1 MTLLL
6 GNPVE
11 EKQLT
16 MEELLSMALQ
26 LSYEAKESL
35 KKLESVFSDQC
46 DIPWSNKELTPS
58 DNAGTLSCK
67 QSITSHT
74 ELLLMDWALEWNH

>member
-6 GNPVE
+6 ENSTQ

-26 LSYEAKESL
+26 LSLEAKEHL
-35 KKLESVFSDQC
+35 KLLAENVDSGDKL
-46 DIPWSNKELTPS
+46 
-58 DNAGTLSCK
+58 
-67 QSITSHT
+67 
-74 ELLLMDWALEWNH
+74 

>member
-26 LSYEAKESL
+26 LSTEAKESL
-35 KKLESVFSDQC
+35 KKLESVFSD
-46 DIPWSNKELTPS
+46 
-58 DNAGTLSCK
+58 
-67 QSITSHT
+67 
-74 ELLLMDWALEWNH
+74 